1 MMNTFC
7 DHFFSTTHNKFEPNN
22 IGWSGTTP
30 GRAGSCF
37 YLVGWSDYLLSWWK
51 RSFFP
56 SLRHSRLC
64 GFWLGLV
71 PPPPSAQCIRW
82 GLILRLFELG
92 GIQSCSKTS
101 PRFRMT
107 CILSA
112 KTMSWGELYRISV
125 SFTAM
130 DCRNDWRRSC
140 AYVLCCQFANKA
152 VCCKIWGSHRGGTE
166 DLTASIFRVSWTTQK
181 LETPRSPE
189 TLVTIYHL
197 HIVLYQNNWTFNG
210 ILFPSLNNSW
220 LHYSIWKL
228 FLYTFACLTRLDFSL
243 KSSCLTELFSSSVF
257 VINMSIPRD
266 KLTLYYL
273 RNHILSEISRTCCRI
288 TTKIPSRR

>member
-71 PPPPSAQCIRW
+71 PPPPTFTQCIRW
-82 GLILRLFELG
+82 GLILRLNWG

-101 PRFRMT
+101 QRFRIMT

-112 KTMSWGELYRISV
+112 KTMSWGELYRMALPI
-125 SFTAM
+125 TAM
-130 DCRNDWRRSC
+130 DCRNDWLRSC
-140 AYVLCCQFANKA
+140 VYVLCCQFANKA
-152 VCCKIWGSHRGGTE
+152 VSCRIWGSHRGGTE

-181 LETPRSPE
+181 LETPRSSE
-189 TLVTIYHL
+189 TSVTIYHL

-210 ILFPSLNNSW
+210 ILFPSLNKSDVIILFENCFYRRW
-220 LHYSIWKL
+220 LVLLALTFPWNRHVL
-228 FLYTFACLTRLDFSL
+228 PNCFLPACLFSAWTFRETSL
-243 KSSCLTELFSSSVF
+243 LSV
-257 VINMSIPRD
+257 
-266 KLTLYYL
+266 T
-273 RNHILSEISRTCCRI
+273 
-288 TTKIPSRR
+288 